1 MELKLIGQTTRFGP
15 ASLTMMLDGL
25 ALALS
30 TLAERPGASLAEIQ
44 SCLPASTRG
53 AATLAAAVAARRRQS
68 AFVAPGSEME
78 RVVAE
83 VWGELFELDQVGVED
98 NFFDLGGHSI
108 LLLQAHARLRDRLG
122 NDLSV
127 VALLQY
133 PTIRSLA
140 RYLSNGE
147 TSNADLSAVVDR
159 AKLQRLA
166 LARQRSRQGK
176 R

>member
-1 MELKLIGQTTRFGP
+1 
-15 ASLTMMLDGL
+15 
-25 ALALS
+25 
-30 TLAERPGASLAEIQ
+30 
-44 SCLPASTRG
+44 
-53 AATLAAAVAARRRQS
+53 
-68 AFVAPGSEME
+68 
-78 RVVAE
+78 
-83 VWGELFELDQVGVED
+83 VGVED

-108 LLLQAHARLRDRLG
+108 LLLQAHARLRERLA

-140 RYLSNGE
+140 RHLSHAEMPSEVVGG
-147 TSNADLSAVVDR
+147 VVDR
-159 AKLQRLA
+159 AMMQRRA